1 MAPESVRVLA
11 ESFVKPPVPVIL
23 LAKVRSSL
31 RLMAK
36 VPALVTSAAA
46 IEPVVPPLPNCS
58 VPAEIVV
65 PPPKVLAPVR
75 MSVPAVALVRLPA
88 EPEMM
93 PAKARH

>member
-1 MAPESVRVLA
+1 MAPERVRLLA

-36 VPALVTSAAA
+36 VALLVTSPAA
-46 IEPVVPPLPNCS
+46 IEPAVPPLPSCK

-65 PPPKVLAPVR
+65 PA
-75 MSVPAVALVRLPA
+75 A
-88 EPEMM
+88 
-93 PAKARH
+93 